1 MKRLLALLLACAL
14 LLSCVSLALAED
26 KKTLTVWIPQYQFSK
41 DENAISDQ
49 DFWDGVFEEIDDPEE
64 LREVL
69 KKMERNGSF
78 HIVWGENGIPAEVW
92 VG

>member
-1 MKRLLALLLACAL
+1 MTINELCAE
-14 LLSCVSLALAED
+14 LAEAPTAD
-26 KKTLTVWIPQYQFSK
+26 DLI
-41 DENAISDQ
+41 DG

-64 LREVL
+64 LGEVL